1 MLIVIDVGVDGKILI
16 YMVIYKL
23 VWYLSNKVIICG
35 IGVIL
40 RFGCLIIEFFLVVFD
55 IKFY

>member
-1 MLIVIDVGVDGKILI
+1 MLIVIDLGVDGKILI

-40 RFGCLIIEFFLVVFD
+40 RFGCLIIEFFFD